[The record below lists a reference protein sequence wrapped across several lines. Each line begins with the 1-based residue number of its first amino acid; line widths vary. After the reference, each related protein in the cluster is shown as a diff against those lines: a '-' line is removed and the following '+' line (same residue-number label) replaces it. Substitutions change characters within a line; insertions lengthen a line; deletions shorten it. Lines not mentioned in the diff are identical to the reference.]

1 MNRPRSLS
9 PRKQRQLMEKRGII
23 FPKNTHKQDAEK
35 IQEIGYYK
43 LKEFAIPFSVK
54 KGKRLRYKNLTFAN
68 LLKRYYQDKNLR
80 IYLLHA
86 IENVEVY
93 LNNLIATLLGDKY
106 GAFGYL
112 EFKEWCDRSIPK
124 FEIEEKQFYFK
135 NNLLK
140 EMKRSN
146 LPDIKAPNNQNED
159 GFPSV
164 WTMVDCLTFGESIF
178 LFSIMS
184 KKNKEKIS
192 NVFDLTPRELY
203 SCLKCLNMIRI
214 VCCHNSN
221 LIDISIGTR
230 SSMPHKYK
238 NVLFKVNGNYTNRVA
253 LVITLVKYFLNK
265 INPKYNFNN
274 IYYALQS
281 LIDNDDNEAHRLGFK
296 NKNAIKFL

>member
-1 MNRPRSLS
+1 
-9 PRKQRQLMEKRGII
+9 
-23 FPKNTHKQDAEK
+23 
-35 IQEIGYYK
+35 
-43 LKEFAIPFSVK
+43 
-54 KGKRLRYKNLTFAN
+54 
-68 LLKRYYQDKNLR
+68 
-80 IYLLHA
+80 
-86 IENVEVY
+86 
-93 LNNLIATLLGDKY
+93 
-106 GAFGYL
+106 
-112 EFKEWCDRSIPK
+112 
-124 FEIEEKQFYFK
+124 
-135 NNLLK
+135 
-140 EMKRSN
+140 MKRSN

-221 LIDISIGTR
+221 LIDISIRTR